1 MTQAPTDSAFPVR
14 AVFFSDALAERNGTG
29 AYYHDLLP
37 KLAAN
42 GVCPRIYQTDA
53 DDKPRLLSMRMP
65 GDRQQI
71 LAVPPIIAINRS
83 LRQLQPHV
91 IVVVTPGLFG
101 LYGVWVARR
110 RRLPLLAAFHTDFER
125 LAVMYWTPLPRRFFA
140 TILRWANQ
148 RVCRAAD
155 CVLVNNEELLPVVRR
170 LGARSTQVIGTP
182 LPGECLPLPRAIPDT
197 LTRVCFAGRMAPEK
211 NIGRIIDAAAE
222 LPDIEFFLV
231 GDGPL
236 RGELGARASGL
247 ANVRFTGWL
256 ARPALISVLDSCSL
270 LLLPSE
276 FETFGSVALEAL
288 ARGRPALVSSAAGIC
303 AWDELR
309 GGVLQLEADM
319 DLAQRLRD
327 LAKALPEEWRARAS
341 AARLA
346 AIALNDVT
354 VTMWANMLR
363 DPMKMPTDRQQGDAK
378 VTS

>member
-1 MTQAPTDSAFPVR
+1 MSQAPTDSTFPVR

-37 KLAAN
+37 QLAAH
-42 GVCPRIYQTDA
+42 GVSPRIYQTDA

-91 IVVVTPGLFG
+91 VIVVTPGLFG
-101 LYGVWVARR
+101 LFGIWVARR
-110 RRLPLLAAFHTDFER
+110 RRLRLIAAFHTDFER

-140 TILRWANQ
+140 CILRWANQ
-148 RVCRAAD
+148 VVCRAAD
-155 CVLVNNEELLPVVRR
+155 CVLVNNEELLPVVQG
-170 LGARSTQVIGTP
+170 LGARAARVIGTP
-182 LPGECLPLPRAIPDT
+182 LPGECLPLPTAIPDT

-222 LPDIEFFLV
+222 LPHIEFLLI

-236 RGELGARASGL
+236 RGELEARASDL
-247 ANVRFTGWL
+247 ENVRFTGWL
-256 ARPALISVLDSCSL
+256 ARPALISALDSCSL

-309 GGVLQLEADM
+309 DGVWPLEPDT

-327 LAKALPEEWRARAS
+327 LASAPPEEWRACAR

-346 AIALNDVT
+346 AMALNDAT
-354 VTMWANMLR
+354 VAMWSNMLR
-363 DPMKMPTDRQQGDAK
+363 DPMTTPIEDAQNDAE
-378 VTS
+378 VNS